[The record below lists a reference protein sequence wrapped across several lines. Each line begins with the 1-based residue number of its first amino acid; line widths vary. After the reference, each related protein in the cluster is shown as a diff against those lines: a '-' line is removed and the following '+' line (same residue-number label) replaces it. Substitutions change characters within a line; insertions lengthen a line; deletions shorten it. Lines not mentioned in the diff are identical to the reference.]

1 MAIRRNTLGSLQ
13 LEHGQWSKRMLPH
26 PPKGEHDQAAMK
38 ARPWKGLYD
47 SAKVSL
53 WQAGWQGKQA
63 DIKPVGPAKRFNE
76 LHLATTKRK
85 NLVVLTD
92 HTRYFC

>member
-1 MAIRRNTLGSLQ
+1 MPSALQ
-13 LEHGQWSKRMLPH
+13 LEHGQWPQGMLPH
-26 PPKGEHDQAAMK
+26 PPKGEHDQAPMK

-53 WQAGWQGKQA
+53 RQAGWQGKQA

-76 LHLATTKRK
+76 LHPATPKRK
-85 NLVVLTD
+85 NFVMLPN
-92 HTRYFC
+92 HACHFC